1 MVRHFKPRTL
11 VGRYRSKSEERVA
24 GHLNELGVAYDYEP
38 KDGKVSYSIE
48 RTAYYLPD
56 FVLKDS
62 GIILEVKGY
71 FSPSDRAKYLRIR
84 KSNPFIDIRFVFDR
98 ATTKISKTSKTTY
111 AQWADKNGFDWCEKV
126 IPPTWIKESKHART
140 TSKASGPQNP
150 PASRKAVHLSHGGT
164 ARSRHLSAVC
174 KHPRASS

>member
-1 MVRHFKPRTL
+1 MVRHFKPRVL

-38 KDGKVSYSIE
+38 KDKKLKYAIE

-56 FVLKDS
+56 FVLEDS
-62 GIILEVKGY
+62 GIILEVKGE
-71 FSPSDRAKYLRIR
+71 FTSSDRAKYLRIR
-84 KSNPFIDIRFVFDR
+84 DSNPSMDLRFVFDR
-98 ATTKISKTSKTTY
+98 ATSKLSKKSKTTY
-111 AQWADKNGFDWCEKV
+111 AQWADKNGFLWCEKI
-126 IPPTWIKESKHART
+126 IPPEWLQQKRAKNART

-174 KHPRASS
+174 KHP